1 MSESEAVLLAKA
13 VSRVIGWLYFLCWYK
28 VVYTLAHQYN
38 TDSVP
43 LSPRSA
49 SFYPQPIS
57 NWRRKHTLG
66 LAIDFPTL
74 NVLGFCCYAVSTAA
88 FLYSPTIRS
97 QYAYRHHSNAPPTVR
112 FNDLL
117 FAAHG
122 AVMCIIIY
130 SQFFPRIWNFKVGS
144 RQQASRPV
152 LGVFWGS
159 VAAIFAVALL
169 AQLAGKDG
177 GYDPSGWAWID
188 VVCIDSVVFILGGPL
203 TTCQIYVMGYV
214 KLLTVVLKYIPQAYH
229 NYKRK
234 STEGWSIYT
243 ILLDFAGG
251 WLSLGQLVIDS
262 ALQND
267 WSGISGNPIKFGLG
281 NVTIV
286 FDIIF
291 FLQHYVL
298 YRHPAK
304 TVEEEEEWDRERER
318 LIRGDD

>member
-1 MSESEAVLLAKA
+1 MSESEVVLLAKA
-13 VSRVIGWLYFLCWYK
+13 VSRVIGWLYFLCW
-28 VVYTLAHQYN
+28 
-38 TDSVP
+38 
-43 LSPRSA
+43 SA

-74 NVLGFCCYAVSTAA
+74 NVLGFCCYTVSTAA
-88 FLYSPTIRS
+88 FLYSPTIRD
-97 QYAYRHHSNAPPTVR
+97 QYAYRHHENATPTVR

-122 AVMCIIIY
+122 AVMCVIVY
-130 SQFFPRIWNFKVGS
+130 SQFFPRIWNFKVGLS
-144 RQQASRPV
+144 QQASRPV
-152 LGVFWGS
+152 LVVFWGS
-159 VAAIFAVALL
+159 VIVILAVALL
-169 AQLAGKDG
+169 AKLAGKDG

-188 VVCIDSVVFILGGPL
+188 VV
-203 TTCQIYVMGYV
+203 YVIGYV

-267 WSGISGNPIKFGLG
+267 WSGITGNPIKFGLG
-281 NVTIV
+281 NVTIG

-298 YRHPAK
+298 YRHPS
-304 TVEEEEEWDRERER
+304 TSVEEQEEWERERER
-318 LIRGDD
+318 LIREDDY